1 MHSVELTGVSI
12 RFPVFGADDRSLKKH
27 VARLALGGQVGFGGK
42 FGHNPSVLALQNV
55 HLALKSGDRLGVI
68 GPNGA
73 GKTTLLRVMSGIYA
87 PDAGI
92 VSIRGR
98 VSSLLELSL
107 GLTPMATGRENIQLR
122 GLVQGLTRREIDRRM
137 EEIAE
142 FSGLGAFLD
151 MPFRTYSSG
160 MQARL
165 AFAAATTSDAD
176 ILIMDEWLAVGDA
189 DFQAKARER
198 LLGLVNKASIYVLA
212 SHSTHM
218 IRNLCNK
225 FIEVNHGR
233 VGPIRPI
240 SEIDMTSAVI

>member
-1 MHSVELTGVSI
+1 MPLTLSARNSRRSRRSCSAVVS
-12 RFPVFGADDRSLKKH
+12 A
-27 VARLALGGQVGFGGK
+27 
-42 FGHNPSVLALQNV
+42 
-55 HLALKSGDRLGVI
+55 SGDRPV
-68 GPNGA
+68 
-73 GKTTLLRVMSGIYA
+73 
-87 PDAGI
+87 
-92 VSIRGR
+92 
-98 VSSLLELSL
+98 
-107 GLTPMATGRENIQLR
+107 
-122 GLVQGLTRREIDRRM
+122 
-137 EEIAE
+137 
-142 FSGLGAFLD
+142 
-151 MPFRTYSSG
+151 
-160 MQARL
+160 
-165 AFAAATTSDAD
+165 AAATTSDAD